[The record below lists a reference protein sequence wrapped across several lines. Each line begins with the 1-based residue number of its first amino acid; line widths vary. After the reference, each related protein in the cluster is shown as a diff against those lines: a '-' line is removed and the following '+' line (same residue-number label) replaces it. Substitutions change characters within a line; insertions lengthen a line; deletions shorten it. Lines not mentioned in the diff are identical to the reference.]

1 MSGDHTTLSLIVLL
15 RRSLELDLGAIMKLL
30 SALFA
35 SVGVALSTASL
46 AADLPTRKE
55 APAPVPYVAPFTWT
69 GFYIGGYAGGSFGS
83 VDWSGPLFSGGT
95 VTHGGFDIGGL
106 AGFNYQ
112 FGGAW
117 VIGAEAE
124 FGAFINGN
132 DNVNVSRVV
141 GDTTFNLNERFRD
154 TGVGRLRGRLGY
166 AVQPN
171 TLLYIAGGWTFA
183 NSNISI
189 TGTCTPC
196 ATPPFTVSQNRWL
209 NGFNIGG
216 GVEYAFTS
224 NWIIRGEYIFD
235 GFSRENLNF
244 GFVPPNFAEQRQVF
258 LNVNTL
264 RAAIEYKF

>member
-1 MSGDHTTLSLIVLL
+1 
-15 RRSLELDLGAIMKLL
+15 MKLL

-35 SVGVALSTASL
+35 SVGVALSTTAL

-55 APAPVPYVAPFTWT
+55 APPPVPYVAPFTWT

-83 VDWSGPLFSGGT
+83 VDWSSPLFSGGT
-95 VTHGGFDIGGL
+95 VTSSGFDIGGL
-106 AGFNYQ
+106 VGFNYQ

-117 VIGAEAE
+117 VVGAEAE
-124 FGAFINGN
+124 FGAFINGD
-132 DNVNVSRVV
+132 DNLNRSGFVA
-141 GDTTFNLNERFRD
+141 GQPFNLTDKFRD
-154 TGVGRLRGRLGY
+154 TGVGRVRGRVGY

-183 NSNISI
+183 DTKESV
-189 TGTCTPC
+189 TGTCCGFPT
-196 ATPPFTVSQNRWL
+196 TFTASQNRWL

-235 GFSRENLNF
+235 GFTKDNFNF
-244 GFVPPNFAEQRQVF
+244 GFAPASFADQRQIF
-258 LNVNTL
+258 LNVNTI
-264 RAAIEYKF
+264 RGAVEYKF

>member
-1 MSGDHTTLSLIVLL
+1 
-15 RRSLELDLGAIMKLL
+15 MKVL

-35 SVGVALSTASL
+35 SVGVALSTAAL

-55 APAPVPYVAPFTWT
+55 APPPVPYVAPFTWT

-83 VDWSGPLFSGGT
+83 VDWSSPLFSGGT
-95 VTHGGFDIGGL
+95 VTSGGFDIGGL
-106 AGFNYQ
+106 VGFNYQ

-117 VIGAEAE
+117 VVGAEGE

-132 DNVNVSRVV
+132 DNLNTSGVV
-141 GDTTFNLNERFRD
+141 LGHPFSLTDKFRD
-154 TGVGRLRGRLGY
+154 TGVGRLRGRVGY

-183 NSNISI
+183 NTNESV
-189 TGTCTPC
+189 TGTCCLSPNN
-196 ATPPFTVSQNRWL
+196 AFTVSENRWL

-235 GFSRENLNF
+235 GFTRDNFNF
-244 GFVPPNFAEQRQVF
+244 GFAPASFADNRQIF
-258 LNVNTL
+258 LNVNTI
-264 RAAIEYKF
+264 RGAVEYKF

>member
-1 MSGDHTTLSLIVLL
+1 
-15 RRSLELDLGAIMKLL
+15 MKLV

-35 SVGVALSTASL
+35 SAGVVLSTAAL

-55 APAPVPYVAPFTWT
+55 APPPVPYVAPFTWT

-83 VDWSGPLFSGGT
+83 VDYSSQFFSGGT
-95 VTHGGFDIGGL
+95 VTSGGFDIGGL

-117 VIGAEAE
+117 VVGAEGE

-132 DNVNVSRVV
+132 DNLNTSGVV
-141 GDTTFNLNERFRD
+141 GVNTFNLTDKFRD
-154 TGVGRLRGRLGY
+154 TGVGRLRGRVGY

-183 NSNISI
+183 DTNESV
-189 TGTCTPC
+189 TGTCCGFPT
-196 ATPPFTVSQNRWL
+196 AFTASQNRWL

-235 GFSRENLNF
+235 GFTRDNFNF
-244 GFVPPNFAEQRQVF
+244 GFAPASFADNRQIF
-258 LNVNTL
+258 LNVNTI
-264 RAAIEYKF
+264 RGAIEYKF